1 MTTLPAPSRL
11 LLTIAEPT
19 RIRLVNC
26 LAAAPLCVSDL
37 QAILD
42 LPQPT
47 VSRHLTILR
56 QAGVVHDTPV
66 GPFVLYRLPQEN
78 TASRRLLDAA
88 LDALTREGEMKAER
102 RRALDRHR
110 SHTRFQIPQG
120 ALPA

>member
-1 MTTLPAPSRL
+1 M
-11 LLTIAEPT
+11 
-19 RIRLVNC
+19 NC

-37 QAILD
+37 QAVLD

-56 QAGVVHDTPV
+56 QAGIVQDTPV
-66 GPFVLYRLPQEN
+66 GPYVLYRLLREN

-88 LDALTREGEMKAER
+88 LDALIREDRMKAER

-110 SHTRFQIPQG
+110 SHTRFQIRQG

>member
-88 LDALTREGEMKAER
+88 LEALTREGEMKAER

>member
-1 MTTLPAPSRL
+1 
-11 LLTIAEPT
+11 
-19 RIRLVNC
+19 
-26 LAAAPLCVSDL
+26 VSDL

-88 LDALTREGEMKAER
+88 LEALTREGEMKAER

>member
-1 MTTLPAPSRL
+1 MTSLPAPSRL

-37 QAILD
+37 QAVLD

-56 QAGVVHDTPV
+56 QAGIVQDTPV
-66 GPFVLYRLPQEN
+66 GPYVLYRLLREN
-78 TASRRLLDAA
+78 TASRRLLDAT
-88 LDALTREGEMKAER
+88 LDALTREDEMKAER

-110 SHTRFQIPQG
+110 SHTRFQIPEG
-120 ALPA
+120 ALPT